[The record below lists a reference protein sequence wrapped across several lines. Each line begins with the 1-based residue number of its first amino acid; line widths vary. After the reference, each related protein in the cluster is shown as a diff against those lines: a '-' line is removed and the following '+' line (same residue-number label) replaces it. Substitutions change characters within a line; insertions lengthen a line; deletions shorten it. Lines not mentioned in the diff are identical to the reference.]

1 MPDNYSCHW
10 RYKGKQN
17 RLYPTL
23 WSLYSSGSRRRI
35 LKCIFNVSSDNMC
48 SEEIMEDKDTDF
60 WPIERVIRNVLFKM
74 MIFKQKPRKNFKYSY
89 KYLSNWTPRS
99 VKTRCKPEGRNA

>member
-17 RLYPTL
+17 RLYSTL
-23 WSLYSSGSRRRI
+23 WSLYSSGSGRRI
-35 LKCIFNVSSDNMC
+35 LKCIFNVSNDNMC

-60 WPIERVIRNVLFKM
+60 WPIE
-74 MIFKQKPRKNFKYSY
+74 
-89 KYLSNWTPRS
+89 T
-99 VKTRCKPEGRNA
+99 E